1 MTTAVLEKIA
11 SHKTYPKLVNAF
23 PPRAIRN
30 EKELKEC
37 HEVIER
43 FMAIDNPTQSQ
54 TEFLETLSTIVEAHE
69 AQKYPTPPGTV
80 GDFLAHLI
88 ESKGAKQSAVAEQT
102 GISKSII
109 SEVIAGKRGLSVEN
123 MKLLASYFS
132 VAASLFLECDRD

>member
-43 FMAIDNPTQSQ
+43 LMAIDNPTQSQ
-54 TEFLETLSTIVEAHE
+54 TEFLETLSTIVEAFE
-69 AQKYPTPPGTV
+69 SQKYPTPTGST
-80 GDFLAHLI
+80 GSFLAHLI
-88 ESKGAKQSAVAEQT
+88 EAKGIQQSVIAEKT

-109 SEVIAGKRGLSVEN
+109 SEVIAGKRGLSIEN
-123 MKLLASYFS
+123 MKRLASYFG
-132 VAASLFLECDRD
+132 VPVSLFVECDRA